1 MKKYKKAMALGLAL
15 ALSLALFTG
24 AIGAASQ
31 HTGVLDGIFPNEHYV
46 PQNGAKGA
54 DPADGM
60 PEGQDD
66 RFGED
71 ASREDRA
78 ADGTEGNAGTTTT
91 TDGNDDISVWV
102 SVLVL
107 SLATTAIVVAVI
119 YLVPKRKHEKK

>member
-1 MKKYKKAMALGLAL
+1 MAFGLAL
-15 ALSLALFTG
+15 VLSFALFTG
-24 AIGAASQ
+24 AIGATSQ
-31 HTGVLDGIFPNEHYV
+31 HTGVLDGIFPNEHYA
-46 PQNGAKGA
+46 PQNGTKGV

-78 ADGTEGNAGTTTT
+78 ADGSEEKAGSTTTS
-91 TDGNDDISVWV
+91 DGNGSISVWV

-107 SLATTAIVVAVI
+107 SLVTTAIVIAVI
-119 YLVPKRKHEKK
+119 YLVPKRKNERK

>member
-1 MKKYKKAMALGLAL
+1 MNKYKQIMAFGLAL
-15 ALSLALFTG
+15 VLSFALFTG
-24 AIGAASQ
+24 AIGATSQ
-31 HTGVLDGIFPNEHYV
+31 HTGVLDGIFPNEHYA

-78 ADGTEGNAGTTTT
+78 ADGSNENNAGATTAEN
-91 TDGNDDISVWV
+91 GVSVWV

-107 SLATTAIVVAVI
+107 SLVTAVIVCAVI
-119 YLVPKRKHEKK
+119 YLLPSRKEKKE